1 MLNVCVLLETKQ
13 KNVGSA
19 AILKV
24 STTHRWT
31 EECPLSV
38 STQPWLSKFPRGFTF
53 LSEFLLSLFSPHFLF
68 HFHLSHWI
76 FNLTSTFLSAFSF
89 LPPPFSQNFQ
99 SHFHFSFCIFFF
111 TIPFIQHIFF
121 FYIHFCIFYFK
132 VPFWFFS
139 FTFTFLSAFLHSF
152 SFSLSP
158 FQ

>member
-1 MLNVCVLLETKQ
+1 MSVFLLETKQ

-68 HFHLSHWI
+68 HFHFLTESVISLPPFFLHFLFYLHLSHRI
-76 FNLTSTFLSAFSF
+76 FNLTSNFPSAFSF
-89 LPPPFSQNFQ
+89 LP
-99 SHFHFSFCIFFF
+99 
-111 TIPFIQHIFF
+111 TIPFILHIFF
-121 FYIHFCIFYFK
+121 FYISFCIFYFK
-132 VPFWFFS
+132 VSFWFFS

-152 SFSLSP
+152 SLSP